1 MSNGD
6 AGPLPLRFG
15 RSVTLTPDLTIGKL
29 IGMKDVTA
37 AVEPQQ
43 EKKRARGRPA
53 SSASVGPDVIL
64 RNARKSFGKRGFEAT
79 SVREIARDSGVDAA
93 LIAHHFGSKETL
105 WLAVVEQIG
114 EQMAPMI
121 DATSALRTAPLGAR
135 ARVENALAT
144 FIDAVFD
151 DPDVGIFFS
160 TAATEEGE
168 RLTVLI
174 ERLVRP
180 YHDALVPLFADAA
193 RQGEL
198 KVKDA
203 NLMFFM
209 LLNAISK
216 TVAYSHLMRAFS
228 SLPEHEKKFKRMVL
242 ETALGML
249 G

>member
-1 MSNGD
+1 
-6 AGPLPLRFG
+6 
-15 RSVTLTPDLTIGKL
+15 
-29 IGMKDVTA
+29 MKDVVA
-37 AVEPQQ
+37 AAETRK
-43 EKKRARGRPA
+43 ETKRARGRPA
-53 SSASVGPDVIL
+53 SSASVGPDLIL
-64 RNARKSFGKRGFEAT
+64 RNARKTFGKRGFEAT

-93 LIAHHFGSKETL
+93 LVAHHFGSKETL
-105 WLAVVEQIG
+105 WLAVVEQIA

-121 DATSALRTAPLGAR
+121 EATGALQRSRLGAR
-135 ARVENALAT
+135 ARVESAVVR
-144 FIDAVFD
+144 FIDEVFS

-168 RLTVLI
+168 RLNVLI

-193 RQGEL
+193 RHGEM
-198 KVKDA
+198 KIKDA
-203 NLMFFM
+203 SVMFFM

-228 SLPEHEKKFKRMVL
+228 SLPEHEKKFKHTVL

-249 G
+249 A

>member
-1 MSNGD
+1 
-6 AGPLPLRFG
+6 
-15 RSVTLTPDLTIGKL
+15 
-29 IGMKDVTA
+29 MKDVMTA
-37 AVEPQQ
+37 AEPRK
-43 EKKRARGRPA
+43 ETKRARGRPA

-64 RNARKSFGKRGFEAT
+64 RNARKTFGKRGFEAT

-93 LIAHHFGSKETL
+93 LVAHHFGSKETL
-105 WLAVVEQIG
+105 WLAVVEQIA

-121 DATSALRTAPLGAR
+121 DATQALRTSPLGAR
-135 ARVENALAT
+135 ARVESAVAT
-144 FIDAVFD
+144 FIDEVFD

-168 RLTVLI
+168 RSNVLI

-180 YHDALVPLFADAA
+180 YHDALVPLLADAA

-198 KVKDA
+198 TVKDA

-228 SLPEHEKKFKRMVL
+228 TLPDHEKKFKRMVL

-249 G
+249 A

>member
-1 MSNGD
+1 M
-6 AGPLPLRFG
+6 
-15 RSVTLTPDLTIGKL
+15 
-29 IGMKDVTA
+29 A
-37 AVEPQQ
+37 AADPHKET
-43 EKKRARGRPA
+43 KRARGRPA

-64 RNARKSFGKRGFEAT
+64 RNARKTFGKRGFEAT

-93 LIAHHFGSKETL
+93 LVAHHFGSKETL
-105 WLAVVEQIG
+105 WLAVVEQIA

-121 DATSALRTAPLGAR
+121 DATAALQSSPLGPR
-135 ARVENALAT
+135 ARVESAVAR
-144 FIDAVFD
+144 FIDEVFS

-168 RLTVLI
+168 RLNVLI

-193 RQGEL
+193 KRGEL
-198 KVKDA
+198 KIKDA
-203 NLMFFM
+203 SVMFFM

-228 SLPEHEKKFKRMVL
+228 SLPEHEKKFKRTVL

-249 G
+249 A